1 MWLSETHLKPH
12 ERFPFQ
18 ISIFIEPTD
27 TREEKAD
34 QPLELEK
41 AFPTTM

>member
-1 MWLSETHLKPH
+1 MRGFS
-12 ERFPFQ
+12 FQ
-18 ISIFIEPTD
+18 ISTFIEPTD
-27 TREEKAD
+27 TREEKVE